1 MTNSVKKVP
10 ILLYAFLFSLF
21 RFKIKITEN
30 GSIREYCVVR
40 MEKMKEIQNKIV
52 NSIIEL
58 VEAGG
63 SLSEKKIIMD
73 AEINFK

>member
-21 RFKIKITEN
+21 QFKIKITEN
-30 GSIREYCVVR
+30 GSTREYCVVR
-40 MEKMKEIQNKIV
+40 MEKMKEVQNKIV
-52 NSIIEL
+52 NSIIEF

-63 SLSEKKIIMD
+63 SLCQRERL
-73 AEINFK
+73 

>member
-1 MTNSVKKVP
+1 
-10 ILLYAFLFSLF
+10 
-21 RFKIKITEN
+21 
-30 GSIREYCVVR
+30 